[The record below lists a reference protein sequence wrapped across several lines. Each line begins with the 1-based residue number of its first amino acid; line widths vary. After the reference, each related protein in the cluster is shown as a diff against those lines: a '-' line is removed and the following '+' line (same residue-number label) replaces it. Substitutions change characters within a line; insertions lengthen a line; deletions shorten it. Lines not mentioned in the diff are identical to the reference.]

1 MDDFDSLLER
11 ELRLM
16 LDAVV
21 ASPPPVRRAAGKP
34 GASFLTLALLPIG
47 LARATTALVEPAVA
61 SMPDRPV
68 PPFS

>member
-11 ELRLM
+11 ELKLM

-21 ASPPPVRRAAGKP
+21 ASPAPARRAVPKP
-34 GASFLTLALLPIG
+34 GATFLTIALLPIG
-47 LARATTALVEPAVA
+47 LARATTAVAEAAVA